1 MPYAIRNTLILTGL
15 LIIVFLGFL
24 IGNSGS
30 VKKLNAIKASYE
42 NNKRQL
48 NDLQAA
54 NPDMKDHELFLAS
67 LKELE
72 KKVQTESRIIPQK
85 NDPTLTYKYLLDIC
99 DNFCPEV
106 KFDFRFTKS
115 GRVENIGYRT
125 YAIFG
130 QSPVRALYT
139 FVRQIESQFM
149 LYVIDSIKLIED
161 IKDDIST
168 GKVDFTIIINAYYEE
183 DSPEVG
189 EVMFRKLK
197 YKQLTYNPFY
207 SRIHGKIPDEEQQRF
222 LDPYR
227 ATMIGLSPDKVFLK
241 DAEGRI
247 HVLEKG
253 DKVAYGYLHSI
264 NWDVQ
269 GAVFKLNEV
278 GVTKEKII
286 YLYENDKE

>member
-1 MPYAIRNTLILTGL
+1 MPYAVRNTLILTGL
-15 LIIVFLGFL
+15 LIIVFLGFF

-30 VKKLNAIKASYE
+30 VKKLNTIKISYE
-42 NNKRQL
+42 SNQKQL

-54 NPDMKDHELFLAS
+54 NPDMKDHELFLES

-72 KKVQTESRIIPQK
+72 VKVQTESKIIPQK

-130 QSPVRALYT
+130 QATVRALYT
-139 FVRQIESQFM
+139 FIRQIESQFM
-149 LYVIDSIKLIED
+149 LYVIDSVKLLED
-161 IKDDIST
+161 VKDDVST
-168 GKVDFTIIINAYYEE
+168 GKVDFTIMVNAYYEE
-183 DSPEVG
+183 DSPEVE

-241 DAEGRI
+241 DSEGRI

-264 NWDVQ
+264 NWDIQ
-269 GAVFKLNEV
+269 GAVFKLNEI

>member
-30 VKKLNAIKASYE
+30 VKKLNAIKTSYE
-42 NNKRQL
+42 NNKKQL

-72 KKVQTESRIIPQK
+72 KKVQTESKIIPQK

-115 GRVENIGYRT
+115 GRIENIGYRT

-130 QSPVRALYT
+130 QAPVRALYT
-139 FVRQIESQFM
+139 FIRQIESQFM

-161 IKDDIST
+161 VKDDIST
-168 GKVDFTIIINAYYEE
+168 GKVDFTILVNAYYEE

-197 YKQLTYNPFY
+197 YRQLTYNPFY

>member
-1 MPYAIRNTLILTGL
+1 MPYAVRNTLILTGL

-24 IGNSGS
+24 IGNSSS
-30 VKKLNAIKASYE
+30 VKKLHIIKASYE
-42 NNKRQL
+42 NNKKQL
-48 NDLQAA
+48 DDLQAA
-54 NPDMKDHELFLAS
+54 NLDMKDHELFLAS

-72 KKVQTESRIIPQK
+72 KKVQTESKIIPQK

-115 GRVENIGYRT
+115 GRVENIGYRS

-130 QSPVRALYT
+130 QDPVRELYT

-149 LYVIDSIKLIED
+149 LYVIDSVKLLED
-161 IKDDIST
+161 VKDDLST
-168 GKVDFTIIINAYYEE
+168 GKVDFTIMVNAYYEE

-227 ATMIGLSPDKVFLK
+227 ATLIGLSPDKVFLK

-247 HVLEKG
+247 HVLEQG
-253 DKVAYGYLHSI
+253 DKIAYGYLHSI
-264 NWDVQ
+264 NWDIQ

-286 YLYENDKE
+286 YLYESDKE

>member
-1 MPYAIRNTLILTGL
+1 MSKNHTYSVSKKLL
-15 LIIVFLGFL
+15 LIAAVVISLSSCELVD
-24 IGNSGS
+24 S
-30 VKKLNAIKASYE
+30 VKKDSEEYIN
-42 NNKRQL
+42 L
-48 NDLQAA
+48 NDKIKIVQDAISDL
-54 NPDMKDHELFLAS
+54 DVKF
-67 LKELE
+67 KELE
-72 KKVQTESRIIPQK
+72 TKVQTESKIIPQK

-130 QSPVRALYT
+130 QATVRALYT
-139 FVRQIESQFM
+139 FIRQIESQFM
-149 LYVIDSIKLIED
+149 LYVIDSVKLLED
-161 IKDDIST
+161 VKDDIST
-168 GKVDFTIIINAYYEE
+168 GMVDFTIIVNAYYEE

-189 EVMFRKLK
+189 EVMFRKLQ

-227 ATMIGLSPDKVFLK
+227 ATLIGLSPDKIFLK

-264 NWDVQ
+264 NWDTQ

-286 YLYENDKE
+286 YLYESDKE

>member
-1 MPYAIRNTLILTGL
+1 MPYAVRNTLILTGL

-30 VKKLNAIKASYE
+30 VKKLNAIKTSYE
-42 NNKRQL
+42 NNKKQL

-72 KKVQTESRIIPQK
+72 KKVQTESKIIPQK

-115 GRVENIGYRT
+115 GRIENIGYRT

-130 QSPVRALYT
+130 QAPVRALYT
-139 FVRQIESQFM
+139 FIRQIESQFM

-161 IKDDIST
+161 VKDDIST
-168 GKVDFTIIINAYYEE
+168 GKADFTILVNAYYEE

-286 YLYENDKE
+286 YLYESDKE

>member
-1 MPYAIRNTLILTGL
+1 MPYAVRNTLILTGL

-30 VKKLNAIKASYE
+30 VKKLNAIKISYE
-42 NNKRQL
+42 SNQKQL

-54 NPDMKDHELFLAS
+54 NPDMKDHELFLES

-72 KKVQTESRIIPQK
+72 TKVQTESKIIPQK

-130 QSPVRALYT
+130 QATVRALYT
-139 FVRQIESQFM
+139 FIRQIESQFM

-161 IKDDIST
+161 VKDDIST
-168 GKVDFTIIINAYYEE
+168 GMVDFTIIVNAYYEE
-183 DSPEVG
+183 DSPEVE
-189 EVMFRKLK
+189 EVMFRKLQ

-227 ATMIGLSPDKVFLK
+227 ATLIGLSPDKIFLK

-264 NWDVQ
+264 NWDIQ

-286 YLYENDKE
+286 YLYESDKE

>member
-42 NNKRQL
+42 NNKKQL